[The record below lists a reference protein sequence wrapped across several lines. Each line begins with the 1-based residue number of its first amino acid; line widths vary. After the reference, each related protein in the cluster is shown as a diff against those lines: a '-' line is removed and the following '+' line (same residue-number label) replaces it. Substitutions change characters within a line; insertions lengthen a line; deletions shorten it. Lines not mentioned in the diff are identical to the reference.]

1 MSQNVEP
8 LRAVPAQTVQSAA
21 DAPGADL
28 SSERRRAQADAD
40 RLARHRLIIE
50 GDPATGYVYKSVDRL
65 TGQVVSEYPRETVL
79 KLQSEPGY
87 SQGSVIDT
95 KA

>member
-8 LRAVPAQTVQSAA
+8 IRAAVVQRVSASA
-21 DAPGADL
+21 DATGTDL
-28 SSERRRAQADAD
+28 SDRRRAQQDAETA
-40 RLARHRLIIE
+40 ARHRLIIE
-50 GDPATGYVYKSVDRL
+50 GDPARGYVYKSVDRM

-79 KLQSEPGY
+79 KLQSDPEY
-87 SQGSVIDT
+87 AQGSVIDT

>member
-8 LRAVPAQTVQSAA
+8 IRAAVVQRVSASA
-21 DAPGADL
+21 DATGPDL
-28 SSERRRAQADAD
+28 SDRRRAQQDAETA
-40 RLARHRLIIE
+40 ARHRLIIE
-50 GDPATGYVYKSVDRL
+50 GDPARGYVYKSVDRM

-79 KLQSEPGY
+79 KLQSDPEY
-87 SQGSVIDT
+87 AQGSVIDT